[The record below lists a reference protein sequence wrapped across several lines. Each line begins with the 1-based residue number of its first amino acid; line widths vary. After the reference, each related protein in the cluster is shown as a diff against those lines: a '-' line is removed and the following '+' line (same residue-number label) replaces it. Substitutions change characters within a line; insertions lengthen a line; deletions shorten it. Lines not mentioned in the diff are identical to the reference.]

1 VANESERLSDPRGES
16 PVLGPIMQ
24 ILVPVA
30 DVDLAAVFYAD
41 VLGLP
46 LLFRFPGSAFF
57 DAHGVRLYL
66 ARPTEPGY
74 TGPTTLYFRVDDVSE
89 TFDRLVA
96 RGATVRERPEITH
109 RDASYDLWL
118 AFVSD
123 LDGNNI
129 GLMRE
134 APKGL
139 ERG

>member
-1 VANESERLSDPRGES
+1 VTTDGAG
-16 PVLGPIMQ
+16 LGPIMQ

-30 DVDLAAVFYAD
+30 DVERAAAFYEG

-46 LLFRFPGSAFF
+46 LLFRYPGNAFF
-57 DAHGVRLYL
+57 DAHGVRIYL
-66 ARPTEPGY
+66 ARPSEPGY
-74 TGPTTLYFRVDDVSE
+74 AGPATLYFRVDDVGA

-96 RGATVRERPEITH
+96 AGAAVREAPEIAH
-109 RDASYDLWL
+109 RDEGYDLWL
-118 AFVSD
+118 AFVTD

>member
-1 VANESERLSDPRGES
+1 
-16 PVLGPIMQ
+16 MQ
-24 ILVPVA
+24 ILIPVS
-30 DVDLAAVFYAD
+30 DVDKAAAFYED

-46 LLFRFPGSAFF
+46 LLFRFPGNAFF

-66 ARPTEPGY
+66 AQPSEPGY
-74 TGPTTLYFRVDDVSE
+74 NGPVSLYFRVDDVTAAFE
-89 TFDRLVA
+89 QLVA
-96 RGATVRERPEITH
+96 RGATVREEPEIAH

>member
-1 VANESERLSDPRGES
+1 MTHAGGP
-16 PVLGPIMQ
+16 LGPIMQ
-24 ILVPVA
+24 LLVPVA
-30 DVDLAAVFYAD
+30 DVDRAADFYAD

-46 LLFRFPGSAFF
+46 LLFRYPGNAFF

-66 ARPTEPGY
+66 ASPTDPGY
-74 TGPTTLYFRVDDVSE
+74 SGPITIYFRVDDVTA
-89 TFDRLVA
+89 TFERLLA
-96 RGATVRERPEITH
+96 RGAAVREEPEIVF
-109 RDASYDLWL
+109 RDDAYDLWL

>member
-1 VANESERLSDPRGES
+1 MA
-16 PVLGPIMQ
+16 LGSIMQ
-24 ILVPVA
+24 LLVPVD
-30 DVDLAAVFYAD
+30 DVERAAAFYEK

-46 LLFRFPGSAFF
+46 LLFRYPGNAFF
-57 DAHGVRLYL
+57 DAHGVRIYL

-74 TGPTTLYFRVDDVSE
+74 AGPATIYFRVDDVTA
-89 TFDRLVA
+89 TFEQLVA
-96 RGATVRERPEITH
+96 RGAAVREAPEIVH
-109 RDASYDLWL
+109 RDESYDLWL
-118 AFVSD
+118 AFVAD

>member
-1 VANESERLSDPRGES
+1 MSQEGSL
-16 PVLGPIMQ
+16 LGPIGQ
-24 ILVPVA
+24 ILVPVS
-30 DVDLAAVFYAD
+30 DVDRAASFYAD

-46 LLFRFPGSAFF
+46 LLFLFPGNAFF

-74 TGPTTLYFRVDDVSE
+74 DGPITLYFRVDDIGA

-96 RGATVRERPEITH
+96 RGATVRAAPVIAH
-109 RDASYDLWL
+109 RDAAYDLWL

-123 LDGNNI
+123 PDGNNV

-134 APKGL
+134 APKDL

>member
-1 VANESERLSDPRGES
+1 MSDGASRAGD
-16 PVLGPIMQ
+16 LGPIMQ

-30 DVDLAAVFYAD
+30 DVDRAAAFYAD

-46 LLFRFPGSAFF
+46 LLFRFPGNAFF

-66 ARPTEPGY
+66 ARPTEDGY
-74 TGPTTLYFRVDDVSE
+74 TGPATLYFRVDNVSD

-96 RGATVRERPEITH
+96 RGAAVREPPEITH
-109 RDASYDLWL
+109 RDSGYDLWL

-129 GLMRE
+129 GLTRE

>member
-1 VANESERLSDPRGES
+1 MDDAARP
-16 PVLGPIMQ
+16 LGPIMQ
-24 ILVPVA
+24 ILVPVT
-30 DVDLAAVFYAD
+30 DLDRAVAFYED

-46 LLFRFPGSAFF
+46 LLFRYPGNAFF

-66 ARPTEPGY
+66 ATPSEPGY
-74 TGPTTLYFRVDDVSE
+74 TGPVTLYFRVEDVGAA
-89 TFDRLVA
+89 FDGLVA
-96 RGATVRERPEITH
+96 RGAAVREAPEIAH
-109 RDASYDLWL
+109 RDAAYDLWL

-123 LDGNNI
+123 PDGNNI